1 MTQPFRLTPKQVE
14 ANRLLGGPATHIMLR
29 GGSRSGKTFLLVR
42 AIVIRAMKARG
53 SRHAVWR
60 HRLNHAKASIWA
72 DTLPKVM
79 ATCFPHVPYIRNQS
93 DLIARFPNES
103 EIWIGGLDDKD
114 RVEKV
119 LGQEYATL
127 YFNESSQIPWG
138 SIETATSRLAQN
150 CGLKLKA
157 YYDCNP
163 PSKLHWSYQLFKQG
177 LKPGTKE
184 KVDDPGDYAEMKIN
198 PEDNRE
204 NLPEKYFDIL
214 AGMSAAKRKRFKDG
228 EWASEVEGAL
238 WAVENRVAEDGEV
251 MLGIDATRV
260 TDIPPLARIV
270 VAVDPS
276 GTKGEDQGDDIGIV
290 VAGLGVDGRGYVL
303 ADMTCQMSPQ
313 GWGRRAVSAY
323 NGSWSNTPEAH
334 KADRIVGERNF
345 GGAMVEYVIRSV
357 DKNVA
362 YKEVT
367 ASRGK
372 VARAEPVAA
381 LYEQGRVSHVGEF
394 PELED
399 QMCSMTP
406 VGYVGEG
413 SPDRADALVWALTEL
428 MLDGSTYDASMSWV

>member
-1 MTQPFRLTPKQVE
+1 MTPPFRLTPKQEE

-42 AIVIRAMKARG
+42 AVIIRAIKAPG
-53 SRHAVWR
+53 SRHAIWR

-79 ATCFPHVPYIRNQS
+79 KTCFPQVPYSRNQS
-93 DLIARFPNES
+93 ELILTLSNGS
-103 EIWIGGLDDKD
+103 EVWIGGLDDKD

-138 SIETATSRLAQN
+138 SIEMALSRLAQKTS
-150 CGLKLKA
+150 LRLKA

-163 PSKLHWSYQLFKQG
+163 PSKLHWSHQLFKQG

-184 KVDDPGDYAEMKIN
+184 RVADPGDYAEMKIN

-204 NLPEKYFDIL
+204 NLPEKYFEVL
-214 AGMSAAKRKRFKDG
+214 ESMSAAKRKRFKEG

-238 WAVENRVAEDGEV
+238 WAVEDRVAEDGRIV
-251 MLGIDATRV
+251 PGIDTTRV
-260 TDIPPLARIV
+260 SKVPALSRIV

-276 GTKGEDQGDDIGIV
+276 GTKGDDMGDDIGIV

-303 ADMTCQMSPQ
+303 ADFTCQLSPQ
-313 GWGRRAVSAY
+313 GWGRRAVAAY
-323 NGSWSNTPEAH
+323 NGAWSKDPEQH

-357 DKNVA
+357 DKNVS
-362 YKEVT
+362 YKEVV

-372 VARAEPVAA
+372 VVRAEPVSA
-381 LYEQGRVSHVGEF
+381 LYEQGNVSHVGEF
-394 PELED
+394 PDLED

-406 VGYVGEG
+406 AGYVGEG

-428 MLDGSTYDASMSWV
+428 MLDGSTYDASMGWV